1 VTRLGKNIARP
12 VNSTAPTLRA
22 ADSELPVPK
31 DRLTLMH
38 CLLDCSVVRRGLV
51 NKNKQ
56 ISRRQLLEL
65 GAAATVG
72 TIVSTLDQPPTHAA
86 DAAREESVTLSGLAA
101 EYDQYDGLGLAELVA
116 KRQVTPLELLNAVR
130 QRLDAINPKINA
142 VAHAFFDRAAA
153 QIKGG
158 LVAGPFKGVPFA
170 LKDLGQQLAGTITS
184 YGSRVFKD
192 NTPDFDSTL
201 VARYK
206 QAGLVIFAKTT
217 SPEFGLTTTT
227 ESVLFGK
234 TRNPWNL
241 DRTSG
246 GSSGGSSALVSSRVV
261 PMAHGSDGGG
271 SIRIPASC
279 CGLFGLK
286 PTRGRVPLGPTQFEG
301 WNGCSHHHAL
311 TISVRDSAALL
322 DVSSGMELGSP
333 YFSPPPARPFL
344 KEIGADPGKLR
355 IALAVATPGG
365 TPLDPE
371 CKKSAIEAAKL
382 CEHLGHRVEEV
393 QPPIEDSWMRNAFL
407 AVLRVSIA
415 RTLDDAGKPG
425 RPVTDKDVEPVT
437 WVTAQAGRAISSVA
451 YSRAIAT
458 MHQVG
463 LAMAKFH
470 EKYDVI
476 LSPTLAKPPVPLGVL
491 SLSPASIAD
500 YGRDVTEFGP
510 YTALYNVTGQPSM
523 SMPLHWTPNGLP
535 VGVMFS
541 GRFGDDAT
549 LLRLA
554 SQLEKAKPWA
564 RMRPPGI

>member
-1 VTRLGKNIARP
+1 MKNNR
-12 VNSTAPTLRA
+12 
-22 ADSELPVPK
+22 
-31 DRLTLMH
+31 
-38 CLLDCSVVRRGLV
+38 
-51 NKNKQ
+51 

-72 TIVSTLDQPPTHAA
+72 AIVNKIDQPSGHAFA
-86 DAAREESVTLSGLAA
+86 DSSAETALSGLAA
-101 EYDQYDGLGLAELVA
+101 EYDQYDGLGLAALVA
-116 KRQVTPLELLNAVR
+116 KRQITPLELLNAVKR
-130 QRLDAINPKINA
+130 RLDAINPKLNA
-142 VAHAFFDRAAA
+142 TAQVFFDKAEA
-153 QIKGG
+153 QIKHG
-158 LVAGPFKGVPFA
+158 LPAGPFKGVPFV

-184 YGSRVFKD
+184 FGSRVYKD
-192 NTPDFDSTL
+192 NTPNFDSTL

-227 ESVLFGK
+227 ESVLFGQ

-241 DRTSG
+241 ERTSG
-246 GSSGGSSALVSSRVV
+246 GSSGGSSAIVASRVV

-286 PTRGRVPLGPTQFEG
+286 PTRGRVPVGPTQFEG

-322 DVSSGMELGSP
+322 DATCGAEPGSP
-333 YFSPPPARPFL
+333 YFSPPPERPFL
-344 KEIGADPGKLR
+344 KEVGADPGKLR
-355 IALAVATPGG
+355 IALALATPAG

-371 CKKSAIEAAKL
+371 CRKAATEAAKL
-382 CEHLGHRVEEV
+382 CESLGHNVEEAR
-393 QPPIEDSWMRNAFL
+393 PPIEDAWMREAFL
-407 AVLRVSIA
+407 TVLRVSLA
-415 RTLDDAGKPG
+415 RTLDDAAKPLG

-437 WVTAQAGRAISSVA
+437 WVMAQAGRSVNVIA

-463 LAMAKFH
+463 LAMAKFQD
-470 EKYDVI
+470 KYDVI

-491 SLSPASIAD
+491 SLSPASIAQ
-500 YGRDVTEFGP
+500 YTKDVTEFGP
-510 YTALYNVTGQPSM
+510 YTAIYNVTGQPSM
-523 SMPLHWTPNGLP
+523 SVPLHWSADGLP
-535 VGVMFS
+535 IGVMFS
-541 GRFGDDAT
+541 GRFGEDAM

-554 SQLEKAKPWA
+554 AQLEKAKPWA
-564 RMRPPGI
+564 GLRPKI

>member
-1 VTRLGKNIARP
+1 
-12 VNSTAPTLRA
+12 
-22 ADSELPVPK
+22 
-31 DRLTLMH
+31 
-38 CLLDCSVVRRGLV
+38 V

-72 TIVSTLDQPPTHAA
+72 ALVNTIDQPSTHAA
-86 DAAREESVTLSGLAA
+86 DSARGESSSLSGLEA
-101 EYDQYDGLGLAELVA
+101 EYDQYDGLGLAALVA

-130 QRLDAINPKINA
+130 RRLEAVNPKINA
-142 VAHAFFDRAAA
+142 VAHIFFDKAET
-153 QIKGG
+153 QIKEG
-158 LVAGPFKGVPFA
+158 LPNGPFKGVPFV

-201 VARYK
+201 VSRYK

-246 GSSGGSSALVSSRVV
+246 GSSGGSSALVGSRVV

-286 PTRGRVPLGPTQFEG
+286 PTRGRVPMGPAQFEG

-322 DVSSGMELGSP
+322 DVSAGIELGSP

-355 IALAVATPGG
+355 IALAVDTPGG

-371 CKKSAIEAAKL
+371 CKKAALEAAKL
-382 CEHLGHRVEEV
+382 CESLGHRVEEA
-393 QPPIEDSWMRNAFL
+393 QTPIEDAWMRNAFL

-415 RTLDDAGKPG
+415 RTLDDAQKALG
-425 RPVTDKDVEPVT
+425 RPVTEKDVEPVT
-437 WVTAQAGRAISSVA
+437 WVLARAGREITSIA

-463 LAMAKFH
+463 LAMAKFQ
-470 EKYDVI
+470 EKYDAI

-491 SLSPASIAD
+491 SLSPASIAA
-500 YGRDVTEFGP
+500 YGKDVTEFGP

-523 SMPLHWTPNGLP
+523 SVPLHWSAEGLP
-535 VGVMFS
+535 IGVMFS

-564 RMRPPGI
+564 TLRPKI